1 MLAMLMHAWG
11 EPEELRLSEVPD
23 PEPGPGEVAIDVR
36 AIGCNFADLLMVRGK
51 YQVRPPFPFAPGA
64 EVAGVVRAV
73 GAGVE
78 DFACGDRVFAV
89 LSWGG
94 FASVAVAPQSS
105 VVRLVG
111 DMSFADAA
119 GFGVV
124 YQTAYLGLVRQAGLR
139 AGETLLVHAAAGG
152 VGLAAVQVG
161 RALDARVLATAGS
174 SEKLEVACRHGA
186 EAGFLSSD
194 PDWGQRVKEAT
205 GGRGADVVFDPVG
218 GDVFD
223 QSTRCLAFGGR
234 LLVVGFA
241 SGRTPEIRV
250 NRIMLKN
257 ISVVG
262 IHLGGYRE
270 HDPELV
276 RGANTALCDLYE
288 KGLLRP
294 LISRTYP
301 LQDAA
306 AALQEIASRRSVG
319 KVLLLPPRG

>member
-1 MLAMLMHAWG
+1 
-11 EPEELRLSEVPD
+11 
-23 PEPGPGEVAIDVR
+23 
-36 AIGCNFADLLMVRGK
+36 
-51 YQVRPPFPFAPGA
+51 
-64 EVAGVVRAV
+64 
-73 GAGVE
+73 
-78 DFACGDRVFAV
+78 
-89 LSWGG
+89 
-94 FASVAVAPQSS
+94 
-105 VVRLVG
+105 
-111 DMSFADAA
+111 MSFADAA

>member
-1 MLAMLMHAWG
+1 MLAMLMLDWG
-11 EPEELRLSEVPD
+11 DPQDLQLTEVPD
-23 PEPGPGEVAIDVR
+23 LEPGPGEVAIDVR

-64 EVAGVVRAV
+64 EVAGTVRAV

-78 DFACGDRVFAV
+78 QFARGDRVFAV

-94 FASVAVAPQSS
+94 FATVAVAPQSS
-105 VVRLVG
+105 VVRLTG
-111 DMSFADAA
+111 QMSFEEAA

-139 AGETLLVHAAAGG
+139 AGEALLVHAAAGG
-152 VGLAAVQVG
+152 VGLAAVQLG
-161 RALDARVLATAGS
+161 RALHARVLATAGS
-174 SEKLEVACRHGA
+174 SAKLEVARQHGA
-186 EAGFLSSD
+186 EDGYLSSAA
-194 PDWGQRVKEAT
+194 DWVQRVKDAT

-223 QSTRCLAFGGR
+223 LSTKCLACGGR

-241 SGRTPEIRV
+241 SGRIPEIRV

-257 ISVVG
+257 IAVVG
-262 IHLGGYRE
+262 VHLGGYRE
-270 HDPELV
+270 HDAGLV
-276 RGANTALCDLYE
+276 REANAALCDLYE
-288 KGLLRP
+288 QGVLRP
-294 LISRTYP
+294 LISRVYP
-301 LQDAA
+301 LHEAA

-319 KVLLLPPRG
+319 KVLLVPPAA